1 MRTALLVAAWHLIGG
16 LLLLGLRPRY
26 PRAMLQA
33 SSVLWGAALY
43 VAATLLLLVLHVPY
57 TLYTVSLVIV
67 AALAALSW
75 RAAERPARG
84 ALLAL
89 LAGSAVVGALGA
101 AGEWLNIAPMTSDSS
116 GQVLMGRS
124 LALYGGLDPS
134 LAGWVS
140 KDFGW
145 FANFPAVVPVLHS
158 SAVFLGLPYHAGITP
173 VLFVALLAAM
183 SVVLFDALR
192 EWCGTWL
199 AVLIPASGAALCV
212 SSFMFA
218 TQAFY
223 VHNALPAAI
232 GVLLFTVHAWW
243 WQRTGDA
250 AYARLA
256 ALALV
261 FYGTTR
267 LEAFVYGGLLLLPLF
282 AHEGMTA
289 RLRAQCVAL
298 FSLPLALWYARLYT
312 VTTEYS
318 YMLTPTRAILMTA
331 ALAALPLATWLLER
345 IGGAAAFRLAA
356 ALSLFGTAA
365 VVALLWALRP
375 GHMFVSAAS
384 IVQNCVAEGAWQY
397 LWFVLVAGLVAAA
410 GLPTFP
416 GHTLWSRG
424 ALAVFLLISVMSSA
438 KNPYRLGW
446 SDSANRLLVQF
457 VPLIVVYL
465 GLRFGY
471 AARVMQ
477 AGAPRAPYRWGATLA
492 PLCALTLLCAAASTP
507 QNFARSAT
515 VYEAPQTAEGYS
527 FQVSL
532 ELRAGFASAIE
543 RCPSE
548 LVFGW
553 QSPVTAC
560 WLEVVEH
567 DPQRGL
573 RDFAWEWS
581 SDGRNWNLLFD
592 SRLGGRLLRWAAE
605 PAHYAMALPET
616 PIRYVRL
623 VARHAAG
630 ERRILMERI
639 RVWTSLSPDNR
650 GVYAEGERW
659 APTDHVLAHLD
670 EWSKAGGVDWARGA
684 AVVRASEG
692 IDVIA
697 PEPLVARRRPHEPRV
712 RPRTLFDARGATTMA
727 AVVDLGWTVR
737 AEQVRVISDTAFA
750 GEVATSTDGATW
762 RPATAGDGRFAP
774 APEAFR
780 YVRLRQQDGPAVGV
794 VERIEVLAPLAA
806 ALQEALPAARAR
818 GTPIDIAPLASVRGA
833 PECAPGYGFEVAL
846 RGRVDEHFVSAVQ
859 SCPVE
864 VVLDLQAPR
873 ELALLELFAHDV
885 ARAWTDFA
893 ISAAGEDE
901 QWKTVFD
908 TRDAQAAYLPLD
920 ALRMGFDLRKAGRIR
935 YVRIA
940 LRAARGENR
949 LLLNRMALW
958 TAFDFGAGPAP
969 TRWTGPP
976 AP

>member
-1 MRTALLVAAWHLIGG
+1 MRTALLVAAWHVLGG
-16 LLLLGLRPRY
+16 LLLLCLRARY
-26 PRAMLQA
+26 PHALLQA
-33 SSVLWGAALY
+33 SAVLWGAALY

-57 TLYTVSLVIV
+57 TLHTVALVIIG
-67 AALAALSW
+67 ALAVLCW
-75 RAAERPARG
+75 RAPQRPGRG
-84 ALLAL
+84 MLLAL
-89 LAGSAVVGALGA
+89 LAGGAVVGALGA

-145 FANFPAVVPVLHS
+145 FANFPAVVAVLHS
-158 SAVFLGLPYHAGITP
+158 SAVFLGLPYHAGVTP
-173 VLFVALLAAM
+173 VLFVALLATM
-183 SVVLFDALR
+183 CVVLFSALR
-192 EWCGTWL
+192 EWCGPWL
-199 AVLIPASGAALCV
+199 AALIPASGAALCV

-232 GVLLFTVHAWW
+232 GALLFTVHAWW

-267 LEAFVYGGLLLLPLF
+267 LEAWVYGGLLLLPLL
-282 AHEGMTA
+282 AHDGMTA

-331 ALAALPLATWLLER
+331 ALAFLPLATWLLER
-345 IGGAAAFRLAA
+345 FGGAAAFRFAA
-356 ALSLFGTAA
+356 ALSLFGAAA

-375 GHMFVSAAS
+375 GHMFLSAAS
-384 IVQNCVAEGAWQY
+384 IVQNGVAEGAWQY
-397 LWFVLVAGLVAAA
+397 LWFVLLAGMIASA
-410 GLPTFP
+410 GLPAFP

-424 ALAVFLLISVMSSA
+424 ALAVFLLITVMSSA

-457 VPLIVVYL
+457 VPLIVIYL
-465 GLRFGY
+465 GLRFGH
-471 AARVMQ
+471 AARAM
-477 AGAPRAPYRWGATLA
+477 AGDAPRPPYRWGATLA

-507 QNFARSAT
+507 QNYARTAT
-515 VYEAPQTAEGYS
+515 VYEAPQTAKGYS

-532 ELRAGFASAIE
+532 ELRAGFASAVE

-553 QSPVTAC
+553 ESPVTAS

-573 RDFAWEWS
+573 RDFAWDWS
-581 SDGRNWNLLFD
+581 SDGRNWNLLLD
-592 SRLGGRLLRWAAE
+592 SRLGGPLLRWPGE
-605 PAHYAMALPET
+605 PAHYALALPAA

-630 ERRILMERI
+630 EKRVLMERI
-639 RVWTSLSPDNR
+639 RVWTSLSPDKR
-650 GVYAEGERW
+650 GDAAVAERW
-659 APTDHVLAHLD
+659 TPTEHVLAHLD
-670 EWSKAGGVDWARGA
+670 EWRDAGGVDWARGA
-684 AVVRASEG
+684 AVVRAGEG
-692 IDVIA
+692 IDVV
-697 PEPLVARRRPHEPRV
+697 PPQPLVARRPPHEPRV
-712 RPRTLFDARGATTMA
+712 RPRMLFDGKSATTIE
-727 AVVDLGWTVR
+727 AVVDLGWTVS
-737 AEQVRVISDTAFA
+737 AEQIKVAGESMFA
-750 GEVATSTDGATW
+750 GEVATSADGASW
-762 RPATAGDGRFAP
+762 RPAASSDGHFVP

-780 YVRLRQQDGPAVGV
+780 YVRLAQRDGPPVGMIQ
-794 VERIEVLAPLAA
+794 RIEVTS
-806 ALQEALPAARAR
+806 ALDGALREALPLARER
-818 GTPIDIAPLASVRGA
+818 GVPIDLAALSVVKRA
-833 PECAPGYGFEVAL
+833 PECAPGYGFEIAL
-846 RGRVDEHFVSAVQ
+846 RGRSDGHFVSAIQ
-859 SCPVE
+859 PCPVE
-864 VVLDLQAPR
+864 VVVDLQTPH
-873 ELALLELFAHDV
+873 EVQLLELFAHDA
-885 ARAWTDFA
+885 ARAWTDFEIA
-893 ISAAGEDE
+893 AAGEDE
-901 QWKTVFD
+901 RWEPVFD
-908 TRDAQAAYLPLD
+908 TRDAQATFMRLD
-920 ALRMGFDLRKAGRIR
+920 ELRWGFDLRRAGPVR
-935 YVRIA
+935 YVRIT

-958 TAFDFGAGPAP
+958 STFDLSASP
-969 TRWTGPP
+969 TPIRWSDRSDP
-976 AP
+976 